1 MVVGRFAL
9 WGLAIGGVSGAVAGL
24 VLGLIAYPPTAWF
37 AVLELGIPGAF
48 VGAACG
54 AFLGLVTMARRTGR
68 SHLANALLLGLA
80 CLVAV
85 AVLFAP
91 VVMSGWCADSA
102 PGGTST
108 CGTVQR
114 SLIGIDTSIWL
125 WLVLSAIVVIATA
138 LSARRRRTQRP

>member
-48 VGAACG
+48 VGASCG
-54 AFLGLVTMARRTGR
+54 AFVGLVTLARQTGR
-68 SHLANALLLGLA
+68 SRLGNVWLVGMV
-80 CLVAV
+80 CLVTV

-91 VVMSGWCADSA
+91 IIVVGWCEDSA
-102 PGGTST
+102 PGGTSS
-108 CGTVQR
+108 CGTSQR

-125 WLVLSAIVVIATA
+125 WLALSAIVVIATA
-138 LSARRRRTQRP
+138 LVARGGWTRRP